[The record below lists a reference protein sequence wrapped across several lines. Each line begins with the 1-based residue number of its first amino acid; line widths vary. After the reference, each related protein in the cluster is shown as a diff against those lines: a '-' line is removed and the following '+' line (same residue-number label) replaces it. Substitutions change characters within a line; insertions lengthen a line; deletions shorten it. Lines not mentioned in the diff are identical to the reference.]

1 MVTIPVG
8 TGVYFVTDLLTET
21 SSLITSKPIS
31 LLLFSDPDVPTLRGT
46 SNVQQTSV
54 SLDWNFGATAVISSS
69 VVYYVDNS
77 STVPRW
83 QTTEVTDRLTG
94 LTPGRTYL
102 FYVCVRSFDKTEC
115 SANHTLNTR
124 K

>member
-8 TGVYFVTDLLTET
+8 TGVYFVTHLLTET

-31 LLLFSDPDVPTLRGT
+31 LPLFSDPDVPTLRGT
-46 SNVQQTSV
+46 TNVQQTSV
-54 SLDWNFGATAVISSS
+54 SLDWNFGVTAVISSS
-69 VVYYVDNS
+69 VVYYVDVS
-77 STVPRW
+77 SAVPRW

-102 FYVCVRSFDKTEC
+102 FYVCVRSFDKTCLLYTSDAADE
-115 SANHTLNTR
+115 
-124 K
+124 